1 MIIIAEIGWNH
12 MGDLKIAENMIIEAK
27 KSGANYAKFQTWSVD
42 RLKKGAWDEDGRR
55 EIYISAELSEAKH
68 KSLINLCNKNEIE
81 FFSSVFS
88 IPDAELLRNLGI
100 KVVKIPSFEISNL
113 ELLEFCKK
121 NFETIY
127 LSTGTSTW
135 DEVQN
140 LKNIFHD
147 LSQIV
152 VMHCVSSYPC
162 NAEVIN
168 LPKINYLKN
177 EFPFVGFSDH
187 TQGVEI
193 SKIALTYELD
203 AIEKH
208 FTIDQNLPGRDN
220 KFAILPAE
228 FIELKEFHRK
238 LLLSNEFK
246 GLDYQDCELDTRNNY
261 RGRFNG

>member
-1 MIIIAEIGWNH
+1 
-12 MGDLKIAENMIIEAK
+12 MGDLEIAEKMIIEAK
-27 KSGANYAKFQTWSVD
+27 KSGANYAKFQTWSVE
-42 RLKKGAWDEDGRR
+42 RLKKGSWDEDGRR
-55 EIYISAELSEAKH
+55 EIYVSAELPKSKH
-68 KSLINLCNKNEIE
+68 KALIDLCNKNKIE

-88 IPDAELLRNLGI
+88 IPDAELLKSLGI
-100 KVVKIPSFEISNL
+100 NVVKIPSFEISNK
-113 ELLEFCKK
+113 ELLLFCKR
-121 NFETIY
+121 NFDTIY

-135 DEVQN
+135 DEVQD
-140 LKNIFHD
+140 LKNIFDD

-168 LPKINYLKN
+168 LPKINYLKK
-177 EFPFVGFSDH
+177 EFPTVGFSDH
-187 TQGVEI
+187 TQGIEI

-208 FTIDQNLPGRDN
+208 FTIDKNLPGRDN
-220 KFAILPAE
+220 KFAILPDE

-246 GLDYQDCELDTRNNY
+246 GLDYQECELDTRINY